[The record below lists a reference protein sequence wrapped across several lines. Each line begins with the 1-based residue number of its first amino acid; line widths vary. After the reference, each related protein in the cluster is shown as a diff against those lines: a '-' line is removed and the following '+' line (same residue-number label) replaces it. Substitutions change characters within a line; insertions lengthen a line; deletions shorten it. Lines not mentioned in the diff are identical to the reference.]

1 MIFQV
6 SSNSFCFIP
15 FHSMNELLHHTFLKE
30 GIVIHLPMDWLDVGL
45 WYNWR
50 KGVTFILCVIRRNF
64 IPYHSVQSSGQPRL
78 AQPSLPGLGWRAIF
92 TTPLLE
98 SKGGPEPSLSPQVPA
113 QAPVIRLRGQMPSH
127 GSPWAK
133 TRWRQSQALLLQ
145 LPRDSSGFMGWE
157 GSRICGQWWD
167 ILKSMSEWICTL
179 LWTQIHTCQPRHQR
193 KLLPPPAYLCQK
205 LASLAAVP
213 LFVEFGNKNGAQTA
227 LSFCPTGLLLA
238 GDNFLWLKEGWS
250 WQVVW
255 CQSY

>member
-157 GSRICGQWWD
+157 GSRICGAVVGHFEEHEWMNLHSALDTDPHLPAKAPAQALTTTCLPVPKVG
-167 ILKSMSEWICTL
+167 ILGSSTTL
-179 LWTQIHTCQPRHQR
+179 CW
-193 KLLPPPAYLCQK
+193 
-205 LASLAAVP
+205 V
-213 LFVEFGNKNGAQTA
+213 
-227 LSFCPTGLLLA
+227 
-238 GDNFLWLKEGWS
+238 
-250 WQVVW
+250 WQ
-255 CQSY
+255 